1 MVLSKSTT
9 KVVPL
14 KWSGYCA
21 TSKRKTSC
29 SAKVSFTL
37 MCTSIHSAGKSAAA
51 LKTLTGLKGPRT
63 IPPHP
68 LDEASVAPV
77 SLIEWCV
84 ASYHDA
90 PFIRWHTSRH
100 VRNSSNKPRPFWT
113 AIMAAFTLPPVWRN
127 FAMCL
132 YIWYVYKLA
141 DGTATDML
149 VHFPAKRSRT
159 TKEIHSLVIAA
170 VSNTSNLSNL
180 PSGTSKRRAS
190 VSQIMPKN
198 TSRVVGS
205 STHLAIDMK

>member
-1 MVLSKSTT
+1 MRSCIRSSLARPFLKAGNILLSTSTT

-14 KWSGYCA
+14 KWSGYYA

-51 LKTLTGLKGPRT
+51 LKTLNDLKGPRT

-90 PFIRWHTSRH
+90 PFIRWRTSRH
-100 VRNSSNKPRPFWT
+100 VCNLYDRPRPFWT
-113 AIMAAFTLPPVWRN
+113 AIMAAFTLPPLRRN

-132 YIWYVYKLA
+132 YICYVYKLA
-141 DGTATDML
+141 GGTATDML
-149 VHFPAKRSRT
+149 VHFPAKRSKS
-159 TKEIHSLVIAA
+159 TKEIRPLAVAA
-170 VSNTSNLSNL
+170 MSITSNLSDL

-190 VSQIMPKN
+190 V
-198 TSRVVGS
+198 
-205 STHLAIDMK
+205 